1 MTKTG
6 NRPIAQP
13 VTAETICAS
22 RPMSRTALM
31 GGAALAALA
40 IYGARSPVRA
50 GNTAVVI
57 NSTPSNSTYI
67 NSGVING
74 SVNGVIVNVTVNT
87 FTNNGT
93 ITGGSASGAAI
104 GIFAGIGTLTNSGTL
119 SAPIG
124 FFDDF
129 AGVGT
134 FINNGK
140 ILGNSTGIQTSQNIG
155 LLSNSGTI
163 QGANTWGLWN
173 VYYGT
178 GIGTL
183 NNYGT
188 ITGAVSGIINTN
200 KINTLT
206 NTGLI
211 QNTGYYSKTGIW
223 GVTAAIWNYG
233 NTSGAGT
240 IGTLTNS
247 GTITG
252 PQYGIASNG
261 QQNTNYHC
269 TPFSCTPTGISIYTA
284 TISSIA
290 NSGTINGGKYGIY
303 NGVLSTFGTITNS
316 GKILGGQGGIVNDTT
331 IGGIFNSVTG
341 TISGG
346 QGPYGIY
353 STGSIGSINN
363 YGTVSSQNY
372 GIYNRGEIGPL
383 NNFSGATITG
393 GNGTFGVYNAGSMG
407 SVVNGGMIIAAGTAL
422 YNSGAMGAVTNTGTI
437 SSLYNASGRITG
449 GATGVSNTNQLSRLT
464 NTGVISG
471 TAYGVSNSSASGS
484 ISSLANMTG
493 GTITGGNTGIYNTG
507 SIGTLSNSGV
517 LSGSLNAINSV
528 YQLTN
533 ILNSGT
539 ISGNISVIPVT
550 SAPYQAYITITGA
563 TTNAIGTL
571 TGGNINTA
579 IGNLTLVQNTLLE
592 DNIFLPAS
600 SPTGIGK
607 AVNYG
612 QLTLQTTQ
620 TIYGN
625 FQNASGGTVVLSGG
639 ASLIVTGVYTD
650 PPESSTGTVVIQAS
664 NGDAS
669 PMGTQVIAQSAV
681 PIDAS
686 MATVSGLGYSVS
698 NLRTVDGPGGTYL
711 LVGDLARTDFILN
724 QDGNLVV
731 QDLAGSRALFQ
742 SGTGSTYLVGQNTYT
757 GPTTVTSGVLGIVGT
772 SASPHYAVTG
782 GTLRIDGSASG
793 VVSVGSGGTLSGSGM
808 FGGGTIGA
816 GGVIAPANIA
826 AVAALAQAR
835 SAGSDPV
842 AVEAAL
848 AAPASFAPGVA
859 VSLSNPAG
867 NLVSN
872 GNLTLGA
879 GSTYRVGVTANGL
892 SDHLLVNGQ
901 ANLQGGAV
909 EVRAL
914 PGNYAMRTAY
924 TIVTAT
930 DGVVGTFGPVVTDLA
945 FLTPTLSYD
954 PNDVFLTLRRN
965 DVPYTAVAA
974 TQNQYAVASG
984 LHDAFAR
991 GLSPAGG
998 AVIDAFTLSTVSQAQ
1013 AALDQISGEGIAA
1026 AQTAVYSMVN
1036 LFADATRDR
1045 AMEWVMGEMPVPW
1058 KQQVASDDSSFV
1070 PGPADRR
1077 LRAWAAALGGGSSID
1092 GVSGVGSASVTTR
1105 GGGGVAGM
1113 DYQVDQDLL
1122 IGLSA
1127 GGTSATYNVSQRN
1140 TSGQQTG
1147 GLAALYA
1154 VARADNFYAFGLL
1167 NYGGFGTRSTRTLMG
1182 LGGTEFADGNLSSNA
1197 FTARLE
1203 AGYRIDTPNV
1213 NVTPYIAL
1221 QGPSLQNAG
1230 FTETSQTASGQPG
1243 SLGLA
1248 VQSRTTSSV
1257 PGSLG
1262 FQLDQAFSAGDDW
1275 VIRPVLRL
1283 AWRHEFSTSRSISA
1297 GLTVLPGSL
1306 WTVQS
1311 ASAAP
1316 DAADIGLSLQMLN
1329 RNGISVAANLG
1340 AYAAQR
1346 SSAYQGQ
1353 IGISYRW

>member
-1 MTKTG
+1 MTKSGT
-6 NRPIAQP
+6 RMTAHPITP
-13 VTAETICAS
+13 ETICAG

-40 IYGARSPVRA
+40 IYAARSPVRA

-57 NSTPSNSTYI
+57 NSTPANSTYI

-74 SVNGVIVNVTVNT
+74 SVNGVIVNATVNT

-104 GIFAGIGTLTNSGTL
+104 GIFSGIGTLTNSGTL

-183 NNYGT
+183 NNSGT
-188 ITGAVSGIINTN
+188 IIGAVSGIINTN
-200 KINTLT
+200 RIDTLT
-206 NTGLI
+206 NSGLI
-211 QNTGYYSKTGIW
+211 QNKGYYSSTGIW

-240 IGTLTNS
+240 IGALTNS

-269 TPFSCTPTGISIYTA
+269 NLFGCTPTGISIYTA
-284 TISSIA
+284 TISSIT

-303 NGVLSTFGTITNS
+303 NGVLSTIGTITNS

-331 IGGIFNSVTG
+331 IGGIFNSITG

-372 GIYNRGEIGPL
+372 GIYNRWEIGPL
-383 NNFSGATITG
+383 NNFSGA
-393 GNGTFGVYNAGSMG
+393 
-407 SVVNGGMIIAAGTAL
+407 
-422 YNSGAMGAVTNTGTI
+422 
-437 SSLYNASGRITG
+437 
-449 GATGVSNTNQLSRLT
+449 
-464 NTGVISG
+464 
-471 TAYGVSNSSASGS
+471 
-484 ISSLANMTG
+484 
-493 GTITGGNTGIYNTG
+493 TITGGNTGIYNTG

-517 LSGSLNAINSV
+517 LSGGLNAINSV

-539 ISGNISVIPVT
+539 ISGNITVIPVT
-550 SAPYQAYITITGA
+550 NAPYQAYITITGA

-579 IGNLTLVQNTLLE
+579 IVNLNLVQNTLLE
-592 DNIFLPAS
+592 DNVFLPAS

-686 MATVSGLGYSVS
+686 IATVSGLGYSVS
-698 NLRTVDGPGGTYL
+698 NIRTVDGPGGTYL

-742 SGTGSTYLVGQNTYT
+742 SGTGSTYLVGQNSYT
-757 GPTTVTSGVLGIVGT
+757 GPTAVTSGVLGVVGT
-772 SASPHYAVTG
+772 SASPRYAVTG

-793 VVSVGSGGTLSGSGM
+793 VVSVVSGGTLSGSGQ

-826 AVAALAQAR
+826 AVAALALAR
-835 SAGSDPV
+835 SAGSDPAAV
-842 AVEAAL
+842 AAAL
-848 AAPASFAPGVA
+848 ATPAPFAPGVA
-859 VSLSNPAG
+859 ISLSNPAG
-867 NLVSN
+867 NLVST

-879 GSTYRVGVTANGL
+879 GSTYRVGVTASGL

-901 ANLQGGAV
+901 ASLQGGAV

-914 PGNYAMRTAY
+914 PGSYAMRTAY

-930 DGVVGTFGPVVTDLA
+930 DGVVGAFGPVVTDLA

-974 TQNQYAVASG
+974 TQNQSAVASG

-998 AVIDAFTLSTVSQAQ
+998 AVIDAFTFSTVPQAQ

-1058 KQQVASDDSSFV
+1058 KQQLASEDPSFV
-1070 PGPADRR
+1070 PGPADRHW
-1077 LRAWAAALGGGSSID
+1077 RAWASALGGSSSID

-1147 GLAALYA
+1147 GLAAMYA

-1167 NYGGFGTRSTRTLMG
+1167 NYGGFATRSTRTLMG

-1197 FTARLE
+1197 FTARME

-1213 NVTPYIAL
+1213 NVTPYVAL
-1221 QGPSLQNAG
+1221 QGTSLQNAG
-1230 FTETSQTASGQPG
+1230 FTETSQTASGLPG

-1248 VQSRTTSSV
+1248 VGSRTTNSV

-1283 AWRHEFSTSRSISA
+1283 AWRHEFSTTRSVSA
-1297 GLTVLPGSL
+1297 GLAVLPGSL

>member
-1 MTKTG
+1 MTKSGT
-6 NRPIAQP
+6 RPIAQL
-13 VTAETICAS
+13 VTVETICAG

-40 IYGARSPVRA
+40 IYGARAPVRA

-74 SVNGVIVNVTVNT
+74 SINGVIVNATVNT

-93 ITGGSASGAAI
+93 INGGGASGAAV
-104 GIFAGIGTLTNSGTL
+104 GMYAGIGTLTNSGTL

-163 QGANTWGLWN
+163 QGANQWGLWN

-183 NNYGT
+183 NNFGT
-188 ITGAVSGIINTN
+188 ITGAASGIINTN
-200 KINTLT
+200 KINILT

-211 QNTGYYSKTGIW
+211 QNTGYYKNTGIW

-269 TPFSCTPTGISIYTA
+269 TPFGCTPTGISIYTA

-303 NGVLSTFGTITNS
+303 NGVLSTFGTVTNS
-316 GKILGGQGGIVNDTT
+316 GKILGGQGGIVNSTT

-353 STGSIGSINN
+353 SSGSIGSINN
-363 YGTVSSQNY
+363 YGTISSQNY
-372 GIYNRGEIGPL
+372 GLYNSGTLGPL
-383 NNFSGATITG
+383 NNYSGATITG
-393 GNGTFGVYNAGSMG
+393 GNGTFGVYNSGTMG
-407 SVVNGGMIIAAGTAL
+407 SVVNGGMIIGAGTGL
-422 YNSGAMGAVTNTGTI
+422 YNSRVMGAVTNTGTI
-437 SSLYNASGRITG
+437 SSLYNAAGRITG
-449 GATGVSNTNQLSRLT
+449 GVTGVSNTNQLSRLT

-471 TAYGVSNSSASGS
+471 TSYGVSNISASGS

-493 GTITGGNTGIYNTG
+493 GTITGSNTGIYNTG

-517 LSGSLNAINSV
+517 LSGGLNAINSV

-539 ISGNISVIPVT
+539 ISGNITIIPVT

-579 IGNLTLVQNTLLE
+579 IGNLTLAQNTLLE

-612 QLTLQTTQ
+612 QLTLQTNQ

-625 FQNASGGTVVLSGG
+625 FQNLGTVVLSGG
-639 ASLIVTGVYTD
+639 AALTVTGVYTD

-698 NLRTVDGPGGTYL
+698 NIRTVDGPGGTYL

-724 QDGNLVV
+724 QDGNLVA
-731 QDLAGSRALFQ
+731 QDLAGSRALIQ
-742 SGTGSTYLVGQNTYT
+742 SGSGSTYLVGQNTYT

-772 SASPHYAVTG
+772 SASPRYTVTG

-793 VVSVGSGGTLSGSGM
+793 VVSVGSGGTLSGSGL

-826 AVAALAQAR
+826 AVAALALAR

-842 AVEAAL
+842 AMQAAL
-848 AAPASFAPGVA
+848 AAFASFAPGVA
-859 VSLSNPAG
+859 VSLSNPVG

-872 GNLTLGA
+872 GNLTLAA
-879 GSTYRVGVTANGL
+879 GSTYRVGVTASGL

-914 PGNYAMRTAY
+914 PGSYAMRTAY

-930 DGVVGTFGPVVTDLA
+930 DGVVGTFGPVVSDLA

-965 DVPYTAVAA
+965 DVAYTAVAA

-991 GLSPAGG
+991 GLSPVGG
-998 AVIDAFTLSTVSQAQ
+998 AVIDAFTLSTVPQAQ
-1013 AALDQISGEGIAA
+1013 GALDQISGEGIAA
-1026 AQTAVYSMVN
+1026 AQTAAYAMVN
-1036 LFADATRDR
+1036 LFANATRDR
-1045 AMEWVMGEMPVPW
+1045 AMEWVMGEMPAPW
-1058 KQQVASDDSSFV
+1058 KQQVASDDPSFV
-1070 PGPADRR
+1070 PGTADRHW
-1077 LRAWAAALGGGSSID
+1077 RAWASALGGGSSVD
-1092 GVSGVGSASVTTR
+1092 GVAGVGSASVTTR

-1127 GGTSATYNVSQRN
+1127 GGTTATYNVSQRN

-1147 GLAALYA
+1147 GMAAMYA
-1154 VARADNFYAFGLL
+1154 VARAENFYAFGLMS
-1167 NYGGFGTRSTRTLMG
+1167 YGGFGTKSTRTLMG

-1197 FTARLE
+1197 FTARMEL
-1203 AGYRIDTPNV
+1203 GYRIETANI
-1213 NVTPYIAL
+1213 NVTPYVAV
-1221 QGPSLQNAG
+1221 QGTSLENAG
-1230 FTETSQTASGQPG
+1230 FTESSTTASGQPG
-1243 SLGLA
+1243 NLGLA
-1248 VQSRTTSSV
+1248 VQGRTTSSL

-1262 FQLDQAFSAGDDW
+1262 FQLDQAYSAGDDW
-1275 VIRPVLRL
+1275 MIRPVLRL

-1311 ASAAP
+1311 ASASP